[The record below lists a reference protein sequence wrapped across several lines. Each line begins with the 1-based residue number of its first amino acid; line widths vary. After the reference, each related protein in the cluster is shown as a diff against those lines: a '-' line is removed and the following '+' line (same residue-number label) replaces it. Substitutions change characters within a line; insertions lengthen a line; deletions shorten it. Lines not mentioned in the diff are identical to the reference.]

1 VRIGSSP
8 LLDAL
13 CGEYV
18 LGTLRGP
25 ARRRLERARRDE
37 PLVAARLRHWEEA
50 FAPKF
55 SARIEATPPKG
66 GWPRLARELGLAR
79 YRPAWYRRT
88 GFWRTWALGATLALA
103 LAVGLRTLGPDSPQ
117 APAWRPIA
125 QLSAAGGGAPG
136 VTAGLSADGSALEL
150 RAARP
155 VLAGSAQS
163 YELWLLPDGGGA
175 PVSLAV
181 LGSLDARVAL
191 APGRGRDL
199 RAGAK
204 LAVSVEPAGGSPT
217 GAPTGPVILIGEV
230 GKVGNIS

>member
-1 VRIGSSP
+1 VKIGSSP
-8 LLDAL
+8 MLDAL

-18 LGTLRGP
+18 LGTLRGA
-25 ARRRLERARRDE
+25 ARRRLARARGEE
-37 PLVAARLRHWEEA
+37 PQVAARLRYWEEA
-50 FAPKF
+50 LMPVY
-55 SARIEATPPKG
+55 SARIDVAPSTRA
-66 GWPRLARELGLAR
+66 WRRLARELDLAR
-79 YRPAWYRRT
+79 YRPAWYRRA
-88 GFWRTWALGATLALA
+88 GFWRNWALIATFALA
-103 LAVGLRTLGPDSPQ
+103 IAIGVRTLGPDGRH
-117 APAWRPIA
+117 APAYRPIA
-125 QLSAAGGGAPG
+125 QLSAAGGAAPG
-136 VTAGLSADGSALEL
+136 VTAGLSADGRALEL

-163 YELWLLPDGGGA
+163 YELWLLPAGGGA

-191 APGRGRDL
+191 APERRPGL

-230 GKVGNIS
+230 GNIS

>member
-1 VRIGSSP
+1 MRIGSSP

-25 ARRRLERARRDE
+25 ARRRLARARREE
-37 PLVAARLRHWEEA
+37 PQVAARLRYWEET
-50 FAPKF
+50 FMPEYTTRFDVAPSKRTWR
-55 SARIEATPPKG
+55 ALE
-66 GWPRLARELGLAR
+66 RELGLAR
-79 YRPAWYRRT
+79 YRPAWYRRA
-88 GFWRTWALGATLALA
+88 GFWRNWALGATFALA
-103 LAVGLRTLGPDSPQ
+103 LAVGLRTPGPESPQ

-136 VTAGLSADGSALEL
+136 VTAGLSADGGTLEL

-163 YELWLLPDGGGA
+163 YELWLLPAGGGA

-191 APGRGRDL
+191 APGRRPGL

-217 GAPTGPVILIGEV
+217 GAPTGPVILVGE
-230 GKVGNIS
+230 VGNIS